1 MRTLLIN
8 ASPRG
13 SRSNSLKLAEAFVR
27 GLGEVELERVDLC
40 DLRIEPCRGCFACW
54 KATPGTCCIR
64 DDMARVIE
72 LERAAD
78 LVVLSFPLYY
88 FNVPGPLKIMI
99 DRQLPTSLPFMADD
113 SAATGSGAHP
123 LRYPEMARTRYVA
136 ISTCGFYTAESN
148 YDAVARALDHWPGA
162 GVWDAIFCGQGE
174 LFSVPELSSRTDAYL
189 ALVERAGA
197 EYAAGGISEGVRA
210 ALAEPL
216 FVRETFER
224 MADASWGVDERGEC
238 EDEAVSFT
246 RQMAALYDPSTWD
259 GHDRVLEMRY
269 RDRGVRCQVVL
280 GREGSRVLTEGFV
293 EPTTIVDTPWDVWR
307 AIARGEMR
315 GDEALGRRLYT
326 VEGDF
331 GLMMSWDSVF
341 GAAGAGGADAADA
354 PAGEAAPAPG
364 SGAGLRPPSMATM
377 LVAWIVLWVAVGVD
391 AAVGP
396 VVSLAVCALL
406 PLAMARHELCLYD
419 RISLGVVGGALGGHG
434 RVGRHRPA
442 LCCELCG
449 LWPAVAGI
457 CAHARAVV
465 RGLRQV
471 WLRWRRRPRESHLH
485 AGEPHPG
492 RGMGRAV
499 PAHRVVDG
507 AAWRRVR
514 RMGASRCQQCGH
526 SAHGRAHRLV
536 RAPLPGVGCLG
547 QGPARAVLGLG
558 RGWRADWGGVC
569 VRCLRYHVFYRIKLA

>member
-40 DLRIEPCRGCFACW
+40 NLRIEPCRGCFACW

-88 FNVPGPLKIMI
+88 FNVPGPLKTMI

-136 ISTCGFYTAESN
+136 ISTCGFYTAENN

-216 FVRETFER
+216 FARETFER

-238 EDEAVSFT
+238 EDEAVSLT

-293 EPTTIVDTPWDVWR
+293 EPTTIVDTPWDVWC

-315 GDEALGRRLYT
+315 GDEALGRRLYS

-331 GLMMSWDSVF
+331 GLMMDWGRVF
-341 GAAGAGGADAADA
+341 GAASAGGVTASGVGEDAAGGPADGAGSCASKGD
-354 PAGEAAPAPG
+354 GT
-364 SGAGLRPPSMATM
+364 LRPPSMVTM

-391 AAVGP
+391 ATMGP
-396 VVSLAVCALL
+396 VVSLAACALL
-406 PLAMARHELCLYD
+406 PLAMARHEVCLYD
-419 RISLGVVGGALGGHG
+419 RISLGAVGVLATAMLVTGATRPLYVASYALFGLLWLVSAPTREPLCAAYVKYGYGGSDALLNPIFMRTNRILAVAWGVLYLLIALWTALLGG
-434 RVGRHRPA
+434 V
-442 LCCELCG
+442 L
-449 LWPAVAGI
+449 
-457 CAHARAVV
+457 
-465 RGLRQV
+465 
-471 WLRWRRRPRESHLH
+471 
-485 AGEPHPG
+485 
-492 RGMGRAV
+492 
-499 PAHRVVDG
+499 
-507 AAWRRVR
+507 AAWVLPVANNVATAF
-514 RMGASRCQQCGH
+514 MGMFTVWFEHRYPAWVASGK
-526 SAHGRAHRLV
+526 
-536 RAPLPGVGCLG
+536 
-547 QGPARAVLGLG
+547 GLC
-558 RGWRADWGGVC
+558 ALFWG
-569 VRCLRYHVFYRIKLA
+569 

>member
-88 FNVPGPLKIMI
+88 SNVPGPLKTMI

-136 ISTCGFYTAESN
+136 ISTCGFYTAENN

-341 GAAGAGGADAADA
+341 GAAGVGGADAADA
-354 PAGEAAPAPG
+354 PVGEAAPAPG
-364 SGAGLRPPSMATM
+364 SGAGLRLPSMATM

-419 RISLGVVGGALGGHG
+419 RISLGVVGALSVAMVVSGAAGLLYVASYAAFGLLWLGSVPTREPLCAAYVKYGYGGEDALANPIFMRANRILAAAWGVLYLLIALWTALLGNAFAGWVLPVANNVATALMGALT
-434 RVGRHRPA
+434 VWFEHRYPA
-442 LCCELCG
+442 
-449 LWPAVAGI
+449 WVASGK
-457 CAHARAVV
+457 
-465 RGLRQV
+465 GLRA
-471 WLRWRRRPRESHLH
+471 LF
-485 AGEPHPG
+485 
-492 RGMGRAV
+492 
-499 PAHRVVDG
+499 
-507 AAWRRVR
+507 
-514 RMGASRCQQCGH
+514 
-526 SAHGRAHRLV
+526 
-536 RAPLPGVGCLG
+536 
-547 QGPARAVLGLG
+547 
-558 RGWRADWGGVC
+558 WG
-569 VRCLRYHVFYRIKLA
+569 